1 VGPRLIVAGFMPC
14 GCSGAK
20 EGRNGN
26 GHLWMLCLACEDNG
40 QGRKTFYYEPA
51 HFGAEDRL
59 PGAVMRRD
67 GPGGWVSVP
76 VEARRLP
83 LPPGA
88 PEPKIIRNG

>member
-1 VGPRLIVAGFMPC
+1 MPC

-20 EGRNGN
+20 EGRTGN